1 GGAGE
6 LAPPD
11 GRGRRRRRC
20 PRRPRRPR
28 RPRLFGGVTVSQIL
42 DGLPTSEGI
51 AQGRIFVLEWGVPQV
66 PHESV
71 PAEAVAGEVARFHEA
86 REWSKQRISDL
97 KAATEARLGPTE
109 ARIFDP
115 QLLMLDDPEVVAGTL
130 RYIQENHLTAQRAF
144 EWRMLELQAM
154 WSRTSQP
161 MVLDRLNDL
170 EDVMI
175 RVLNRLLGY
184 HDPSDLAEER
194 RAVIVVARNM
204 TPSLTV
210 HLDPRKVL
218 GVATDLGTRTAH
230 WAILARSLKIPVVV
244 GLGRVS
250 QVAKEGQEA
259 ILDGRI
265 GRIVLDPSPSERAA
279 FEARRERIQ
288 VWEEEIAVIARQ
300 ESVTLDGQPIS
311 LRANL
316 DLPSEIERARAYG
329 ADGIGLFRTE
339 FLVVGRTVMPTE
351 EEQYDAYR
359 QVAEAY
365 PDGAVYI
372 RTFDLGGDKF
382 PMFLHM
388 PREENP
394 FLGWRAVRVCL
405 DEPEF
410 FRTQLRAILRATA
423 HGDVRIM
430 VPMVN
435 DVEEVK
441 QVREFLEAEEENL
454 RRSGVPYNSG
464 YKLGIMVETPAA
476 ALDAAEL
483 ARHSDFF
490 SIGTNDL
497 AQYTLAVDRTNTRLA
512 KLYNPF
518 HPAVVRLLH
527 QVSRVAKAAGI
538 EVSVCGEMAANPLGA
553 FLLMGLDISALS
565 VSWPALPEVK
575 RVVRDIRV
583 EDARRAARKA
593 LAAPTTSDVTRC
605 LLDGIGDTVD
615 LKAFAGRWNLSVP
628 E

>member
-1 GGAGE
+1 MS
-6 LAPPD
+6 L
-11 GRGRRRRRC
+11 
-20 PRRPRRPR
+20 
-28 RPRLFGGVTVSQIL
+28 IL
-42 DGLPTSEGI
+42 DGLPASEGI
-51 AQGRIFVLEWGVPQV
+51 AQGRIFVLEWGVPHV

-71 PAEAVAGEVARFHEA
+71 AAEEVASEIERFHEA
-86 REWSKQRISDL
+86 RTWAKDRLGEL
-97 KAATEARLGPTE
+97 KAATESRLGPVE

-115 QLLMLDDPEVVAGTL
+115 QILVLDDPEVVAGTL
-130 RYIQENHLTAQRAF
+130 RYIEENHLKAQRAF

-175 RVLNRLLGY
+175 RVLNRLLGH
-184 HDPSDLAEER
+184 HDPSDLAHEHR
-194 RAVIVVARNM
+194 GVIVVTRNM

-210 HLDPRKVL
+210 HLDPERVL

-230 WAILARSLKIPVVV
+230 WAILARSLNIPVVV

-250 QVAKEGQEA
+250 QVAHEGQEA

-265 GRIVLDPSPSERAA
+265 GRIVLDPTPADQAA
-279 FEARRERIQ
+279 FDARRERIQ
-288 VWEEEIAVIARQ
+288 VWQEEIAVIARQ

-311 LRANL
+311 IRANL
-316 DLPSEIERARAYG
+316 DLPSEGERARAYG

-339 FLVVGRTVMPTE
+339 FLVVGRTAMPTE

-359 QVAEAY
+359 RVAESF

-405 DEPEF
+405 DEPDF

-435 DVEEVK
+435 DVEEVR
-441 QVREFLEAEEENL
+441 QVREFLEAEEDSL
-454 RRSGVPYNSG
+454 RRDGIPYNTG

-476 ALDAAEL
+476 ALDSAEL

-490 SIGTNDL
+490 SVGTNDL
-497 AQYTLAVDRTNTRLA
+497 VQYTLAVDRTNTRLA

-518 HPAVVRLLH
+518 HPSVVRLLH

-565 VSWPALPEVK
+565 VAWPSLPEVK
-575 RVVRDIRV
+575 RVVRDIRI
-583 EDARRAARKA
+583 EDARKAARKA
-593 LAAPTTSDVTRC
+593 LAAPTSTDVMRC
-605 LLDGIGDTVD
+605 LLEGIGNCVD
-615 LKAFAGRWNLSVP
+615 LKAFSGRWNLSVP